1 MVASAARILVILG
14 VSAGAAVGY
23 VSARRLEWFPDPEK
37 IKEQVELR
45 DWIRTN
51 RAISLEQFLAKLEL
65 GAIVIDAR
73 PASDYEEGHLA
84 LGPGCDPPV
93 LNVPAEEIDAHLN
106 RLTPLLE
113 LGWPVLLY
121 CASETCEY
129 AEELYTGLEQT
140 GFTDIWIYFPGWEG
154 ILDAGLPTTSGPD
167 TWTGFNY
174 DAMDAPGDEY
184 DPNAR
189 ETATDPNAPDA
200 NIPDANAPDETEP

>member
-1 MVASAARILVILG
+1 MASTARILVILG
-14 VSAGAAVGY
+14 VSAGAAIGY
-23 VSARRLEWFPDPEK
+23 VSARGLEWFPDAEM
-37 IKEQVELR
+37 IKEEVALR

-84 LGPGCDPPV
+84 VGPGYDPPV
-93 LNVPAEEIDAHLN
+93 LNVPAEEIDAHFN

-113 LGWPVLLY
+113 LGWPVVLY

-129 AEELYTGLEQT
+129 AEELYTGLRQI
-140 GFTDIWIYFPGWEG
+140 GFADIWIYFPGWEG

-167 TWTGFNY
+167 TWTGFDY
-174 DAMDAPGDEY
+174 DAMDTPGIEH
-184 DPNAR
+184 
-189 ETATDPNAPDA
+189 DPNAPDA
-200 NIPDANAPDETEP
+200 NIPDANAPDEIEP